1 MAGNFVA
8 FNTIEIIGLI
18 GALVIISTAVLSPSI
33 HRLST
38 WYLVL
43 GSGAAYSF
51 SMLLLAMAH
60 GQTGPDPTFSL
71 CVVQSALIYSSPIW
85 LMAASFAFALQ
96 FHLTV
101 LHYVKQYNGKI
112 HRNSKWLPLSTV
124 ILFTILTVVFL
135 IVGIVQ
141 PQAVQRSP
149 EQFYCHFTNDIGVYS
164 VSVFS
169 VAFAVGSVVCES
181 KSGMLLYRHWKYKN
195 EFYHQSNGQVSIG
208 VMIRLASFSL
218 LSILSVATC
227 ALYMLPSLRNFENI
241 IVYNAFLSNVDVIIL
256 GLNLSIIQTWMFW
269 RKSPAARKI
278 AVQVKVEQ
286 RHV

>member
-85 LMAASFAFALQ
+85 
-96 FHLTV
+96 
-101 LHYVKQYNGKI
+101 
-112 HRNSKWLPLSTV
+112 
-124 ILFTILTVVFL
+124 
-135 IVGIVQ
+135 
-141 PQAVQRSP
+141 
-149 EQFYCHFTNDIGVYS
+149 
-164 VSVFS
+164 
-169 VAFAVGSVVCES
+169 
-181 KSGMLLYRHWKYKN
+181 
-195 EFYHQSNGQVSIG
+195 
-208 VMIRLASFSL
+208 
-218 LSILSVATC
+218 
-227 ALYMLPSLRNFENI
+227 
-241 IVYNAFLSNVDVIIL
+241 
-256 GLNLSIIQTWMFW
+256 
-269 RKSPAARKI
+269 
-278 AVQVKVEQ
+278 
-286 RHV
+286 

>member
-38 WYLVL
+38 CN
-43 GSGAAYSF
+43 
-51 SMLLLAMAH
+51 
-60 GQTGPDPTFSL
+60 GPWTN
-71 CVVQSALIYSSPIW
+71 CPIW

-124 ILFTILTVVFL
+124 ILFTILTIVFL

-181 KSGMLLYRHWKYKN
+181 KSGMLLYHHWKHKN

-269 RKSPAARKI
+269 RKSPAACKI
-278 AVQVKVEQ
+278 AVQCLDLSIFVQ
-286 RHV
+286 FASNIFCWDMYILHTP